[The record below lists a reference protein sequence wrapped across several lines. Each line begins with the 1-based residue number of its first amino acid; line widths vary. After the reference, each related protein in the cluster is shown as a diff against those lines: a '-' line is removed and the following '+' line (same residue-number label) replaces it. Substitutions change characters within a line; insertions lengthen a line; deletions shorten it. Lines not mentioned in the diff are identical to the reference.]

1 MRADVDRRSQL
12 LSDTVD
18 GTLDEAVVL
27 AELEHD
33 LRFQAELAQYRRLVR
48 TLRSLHGD
56 LLDPAPG
63 LVDEVLLALDDDA
76 ERHVLRSMVSGR
88 RVAYIGG
95 IAAATAAGVG
105 SAIVLARRRR
115 LAA

>member
-1 MRADVDRRSQL
+1 MRVEMDRRSQL

-18 GTLDEAVVL
+18 GSLDEAVVL
-27 AELEHD
+27 AEVEHD

-48 TLRSLHGD
+48 ALRMLRED

-76 ERHVLRSMVSGR
+76 ERHMIRSVVSGR
-88 RVAYIGG
+88 RAAYLGG
-95 IAAATAAGVG
+95 LAAATAAGVG
-105 SAIVLARRRR
+105 SALVLARRRR
-115 LAA
+115 FAA